1 MRASDAPPTQ
11 DKVVLDKPTFC
22 GTITEARYAAR
33 ERREER
39 RNKPQSWLVRK
50 LTVAVTLGIMAYTGY
65 VYAGRFA
72 VRLMHGGRRTEGIGL
87 LVGWSILYAWMVW
100 AYIKYV
106 AKSEQPLLPP
116 PLPTRTQEEWDAHDA
131 QNGHAYGSRPN
142 ARALADI
149 ESGRI
154 GGPAYSNGGP
164 AEPPAAHLSNGN
176 GKVNVNTPP
185 PRGRSPRAR
194 TSVPLPA
201 PHRFCAR
208 CKIVKP
214 HRAHHCRVCGT
225 CILKFD
231 HHCPWIGQCVGARNH
246 KFFLNFLLA
255 TACFTAYTFV
265 SVLVWNVGWRGRVG
279 QNDVDP
285 QEVVLMALAA
295 LFLLFTLPLGV
306 DHTRMILGSL
316 STVESLAARRL
327 KEREDAALEAEEGLG
342 CADVRVKRRI
352 RRSYDAEW
360 GHPATEGN
368 VWWAGSRRAA
378 WEDVMGRS
386 WVGWI
391 CESSFLYSRFLGRCG
406 RLGDE
411 GGPCVLHVVA
421 AGLLSHPLAR
431 VA

>member
-1 MRASDAPPTQ
+1 M
-11 DKVVLDKPTFC
+11 
-22 GTITEARYAAR
+22 G
-33 ERREER
+33 
-39 RNKPQSWLVRK
+39 
-50 LTVAVTLGIMAYTGY
+50 YTGY

-100 AYIKYV
+100 AYIKIITTPPGNACDYV

-131 QNGHAYGSRPN
+131 QNGHVYGSRPN

-154 GGPAYSNGGP
+154 GGPAYSNGVP
-164 AEPPAAHLSNGN
+164 AEPPAAHLPNGN
-176 GKVNVNTPP
+176 GNANVNAPP
-185 PRGRSPRAR
+185 PRGRWGRRDTGDSGFSNHSTPRSANAQRRDPPRAR

-208 CKIVKP
+208 CRIVKP

-246 KFFLNFLLA
+246 KFFLNFLFA

-265 SVLVWNVGWRGRVG
+265 SVLVWNVGWRGGVG

-342 CADVRVKRRI
+342 CADVRAKRRI
-352 RRSYDAEW
+352 RTSYDAEW

-391 CESSFLYSRFLGRCG
+391 FPVGAP
-406 RLGDE
+406 LGD
-411 GGPCVLHVVA
+411 GLHYVPNPRFDPSGRWRRRSEWPA
-421 AGLLSHPLAR
+421 ELR
-431 VA
+431 